1 MRQDVATRAWAK
13 SPQKRGSPPFS
24 HFVAPAAGRWPAI
37 EFAELHCALEPLAR
51 ARRRRRQRPW
61 RCSWRRLSPARGGAR
76 CRAHRDRTEREPLAR
91 RAEAPISTNADL
103 RSSKPLARAR
113 RRLVNILARTIQVL
127 GARPNAHE
135 AEPRNL
141 PQPRRQRRCFSRISA
156 SRMAASI
163 TDEATPR
170 SRCNGRCTIAG
181 RTCNR
186 RCTLQDA
193 LGYNHPCTPDRHLGS
208 MDARLVSRRRKKA
221 APRGGQL
228 ACFDASIY
236 AVSAAS
242 TAFGWRSI
250 TSRKFRLAPDGAR

>member
-37 EFAELHCALEPLAR
+37 ESELHCALEPLAR

-113 RRLVNILARTIQVL
+113 RRLVNILARTIQVSR
-127 GARPNAHE
+127 ARPNAHE

-163 TDEATPR
+163 TDERRPAPGAMGVAPLPAERATDVAPFR
-170 SRCNGRCTIAG
+170 TRLGTTTLAHPIGISAEWMRGSYRAG
-181 RTCNR
+181 
-186 RCTLQDA
+186 A
-193 LGYNHPCTPDRHLGS
+193 
-208 MDARLVSRRRKKA
+208 KKP
-221 APRGGQL
+221 PRG
-228 ACFDASIY
+228 
-236 AVSAAS
+236 AANLHVLMLPS
-242 TAFGWRSI
+242 MQ
-250 TSRKFRLAPDGAR
+250 